1 MTMLDSRRT
10 SVFPG
15 ARWGDAPVA
24 HRMDRDAERSD
35 QAMNAYAIFMV
46 NEHLQVLLD
55 EAATRRQLKVEKP
68 GLRQRI
74 ASAASSVKA
83 TFESPADYSNS
94 IIPNLQDY
102 PYRS

>member
-1 MTMLDSRRT
+1 MNTY
-10 SVFPG
+10 
-15 ARWGDAPVA
+15 
-24 HRMDRDAERSD
+24 
-35 QAMNAYAIFMV
+35 AMFAV

-55 EAATRRQLKVEKP
+55 EAATHRAFKVEKP

-74 ASAASSVKA
+74 ASAASAVKS
-83 TFESPADYSNS
+83 TIDSPADYSRS